1 MLKLLKGEMSRVE
14 LMSALGLR
22 DEKNFRTHYQQAVLA
37 WGVLEM
43 TVPDKSQSRLQKMP
57 DSSRSSEKQN
67 KRLVMRLA
75 FFADE

>member
-1 MLKLLKGEMSRVE
+1 
-14 LMSALGLR
+14 
-22 DEKNFRTHYQQAVLA
+22 VLA

-43 TVPDKSQSRLQKMP
+43 TVPDKSQSRLQKMS